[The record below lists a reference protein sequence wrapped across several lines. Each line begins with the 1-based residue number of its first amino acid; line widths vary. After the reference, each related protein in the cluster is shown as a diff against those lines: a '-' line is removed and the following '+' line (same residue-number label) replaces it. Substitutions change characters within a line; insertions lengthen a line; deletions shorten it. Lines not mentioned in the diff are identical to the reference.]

1 MTELERMNESQRR
14 LLAAAF
20 RALHGL
26 EEKDPEYKPDVIEPP
41 DEFED
46 DIDWDLWV
54 GRYQ

>member
-1 MTELERMNESQRR
+1 MNDSQRR

-26 EEKDPEYKPDVIEPP
+26 EEKDPQYKPDIVELP
-41 DEFED
+41 DPFND
-46 DIDWDLWV
+46 DLEWGLWI